1 MSKVKSLRTLAEE
14 ELEIDFS
21 KVLSMSDKV
30 TLMDKMLMLPMH
42 KIDKA
47 RANGKLPSF
56 VQSCATMLWECR
68 LSEYFEV
75 LDRCRKIAAEDK
87 EAKKGASFI

>member
-1 MSKVKSLRTLAEE
+1 MGKVKSLRTLAEE
-14 ELEIDFS
+14 ELGIDFS

-30 TLMDKMLMLPMH
+30 TLIDKMLPIH
-42 KIDKA
+42 KIDTA

-56 VQSCATMLWECR
+56 VQGCATLLCECR

-75 LDRCRKIAAEDK
+75 LDKCRKIAAEDK
-87 EAKKGASFI
+87 EAKNRTSFI